1 MPTNP
6 AIPTLATGNVLSAT
20 QWNYLTALNGGVGL
34 LGAVGPLVGTLP
46 PVTAPNFQMQAGR
59 MAVTCSAANF
69 SFSWPTAF
77 PNGLLAVF
85 MQGETAS
92 GSPVVINIMA
102 SSTKSLAVGQ
112 LFQGGAAFTGGI
124 GVHFLAIGF

>member
-20 QWNYLTALNGGVGL
+20 QWNYLTALNGGLGL

-46 PVTAPNFQMQAGR
+46 PVSAPNFQIQAGR
-59 MAVTCSAANF
+59 MTVTCSAANF

-85 MQGETAS
+85 MQGEAS
-92 GSPVVINIMA
+92 GSPVVINNA
-102 SSTKSLAVGQ
+102 PSSTKSLAVGQ
-112 LFQGGAAFTGGI
+112 CFLGGAAFTGG
-124 GVHFLAIGF
+124 VVLDFLAIGF

>member
-20 QWNYLTALNGGVGL
+20 QWNYLTALNGGLGL

-46 PVTAPNFQMQAGR
+46 PVSAPNFQIQAGR
-59 MAVTCSAANF
+59 MTVTCSAANF
-69 SFSWPTAF
+69 TFSWPTAF

-85 MQGETAS
+85 MQGEAT
-92 GSPVVINIMA
+92 GSPVVINNTA
-102 SSTKSLAVGQ
+102 SSTKSVAVGQ
-112 LFQGGAAFTGGI
+112 LYVGGAAFTGGTQL
-124 GVHFLAIGF
+124 HFLAIGF